1 MTNSQI
7 GSELVFGISGSCAS
21 AIAPRAHNS
30 IQLQPTAPVLV
41 PAKSLLHVVSV
52 FVGSCSCIQMEQ
64 ELASVELLK
73 SESQHG
79 EQYFLYIYFWW
90 PMEPPLKELGVST
103 SRAVIVHCR
112 LDKLSSSSFSRSRSC
127 SRGILPVPLF
137 RATLRVTVVMSVAVT
152 LRWNCKCCHMSTF
165 FH

>member
-7 GSELVFGISGSCAS
+7 GSELVFGISGSYAS

-79 EQYFLYIYFWW
+79 EQYFLFIYFWW
-90 PMEPPLKELGVST
+90 PMEPPLEELGVST
-103 SRAVIVHCR
+103 NRAVIVHCR

-152 LRWNCKCCHMSTF
+152 LCWNCKCCHMSKF